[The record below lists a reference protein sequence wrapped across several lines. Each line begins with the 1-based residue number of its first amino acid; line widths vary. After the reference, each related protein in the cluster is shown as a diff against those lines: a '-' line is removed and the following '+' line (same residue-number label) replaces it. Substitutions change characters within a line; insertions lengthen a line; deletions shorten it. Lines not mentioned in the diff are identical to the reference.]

1 MSSVTV
7 RNSRRHREHPVERVA
22 GGRRRHRVEVAE
34 VRLQVG
40 DAAIGGDRERRPVAG
55 GAADRRER
63 RAAHRHRRA
72 VGRRHLRPR
81 LEVVEQVELLEVDDA
96 LRDLV
101 DDAVER
107 RRPSVGEPTGAISI
121 LSMLPLSNMPEGVTT
136 SPPPAARTRSLSKL
150 SRPIS
155 ALNAPT
161 RNSRMEIVRPWAKN
175 GRTRRSGSTPTT
187 AEVLT
192 VPSALAVI
200 EPKLTPFAVERQRR
214 RHLVRSG
221 LVERLR
227 ADRAQ
232 GAGHLVGELLLQ
244 AEAEQVGRVAAVRT
258 RDDVAAVARRSAGPP
273 VAGGARVGETGRD
286 AGIAADEGRISDAVI
301 GERPVALRHAGTCA
315 GRSAGRGGSPWPD
328 RG

>member
-1 MSSVTV
+1 MPSAS
-7 RNSRRHREHPVERVA
+7 
-22 GGRRRHRVEVAE
+22 
-34 VRLQVG
+34 
-40 DAAIGGDRERRPVAG
+40 
-55 GAADRRER
+55 
-63 RAAHRHRRA
+63 
-72 VGRRHLRPR
+72 
-81 LEVVEQVELLEVDDA
+81 
-96 LRDLV
+96 
-101 DDAVER
+101 
-107 RRPSVGEPTGAISI
+107 PSVVIEPTGAISI

-192 VPSALAVI
+192 VAVGIGRDRTEADALRR
-200 EPKLTPFAVERQRR
+200 ERQRR
-214 RHLVRSG
+214 RHLVRGG

-227 ADRAQ
+227 PDRAQ
-232 GAGHLVGELLLQ
+232 RAGHLVGELLLQ
-244 AEAEQVGRVAAVRT
+244 AEAEQVGRIAAVRT
-258 RDDVAAVARRSAGPP
+258 RDDVAAVAGRSAGSP

-286 AGIAADEGRISDAVI
+286 AGIAADEGRIPDAVI
-301 GERPVALRHAGTCA
+301 GERPLALRPPGTCA
-315 GRSAGRGGSPWPD
+315 GRSAGRGGSPGTD